1 MSEINDINELPEGI
15 FPIHLKTIDRY
26 QQKDP
31 RVLSKYKNRTYKPV
45 LPVEEVIG
53 NLTLLCVGIK
63 FSIFQHSKVRY

>member
-45 LPVEEVIG
+45 LPVEEVIC
-53 NLTLLCVGIK
+53 NLTL
-63 FSIFQHSKVRY
+63 